1 MKRFCTPI
9 VKKLTLMFLL
19 KMLAVLQCAS
29 APQCSTGSA
38 VCLYSLC
45 VEHTGAQRDSVS
57 SPCVKTLGGK

>member
-1 MKRFCTPI
+1 
-9 VKKLTLMFLL
+9 MFLL